1 MLRLIQS
8 GSLVPN
14 HFNDDMAFNLA
25 SVMPSAIPAIWR
37 PRLALLLIIACFAV
51 PLATAWLLVGH
62 WRPTGSVQHGE
73 LLDPAR
79 PVELRLVL
87 PEGKPSDGA
96 GLRGRWVLAY
106 VGSAAACDQRCRTGL
121 YDIRQVRLALGK
133 DMSRV
138 QTLLLLN
145 GQPEA
150 EFRRW
155 LGAEHPTMTVGVADP
170 ATQAALLDAF
180 RQPGQVGDWLY
191 VLDPLGNLLMRY
203 KIDVEPRGLLKDLQR
218 LLKWSKIG

>member
-1 MLRLIQS
+1 MATAFGSIVDYRLLRRAVS
-8 GSLVPN
+8 DG
-14 HFNDDMAFNLA
+14 MAA
-25 SVMPSAIPAIWR
+25 GWA
-37 PRLALLLIIACFAV
+37 
-51 PLATAWLLVGH
+51 LATH
-62 WRPTGSVQHGE
+62 WIGPTRGIAGPRSSSGVATGFTGRE
-73 LLDPAR
+73 AIR
-79 PVELRLVL
+79 WRRIA
-87 PEGKPSDGA
+87 GA
-96 GLRGRWVLAY
+96 LVLAY

>member
-1 MLRLIQS
+1 
-8 GSLVPN
+8 
-14 HFNDDMAFNLA
+14 MALNLA
-25 SVMPSAIPAIWR
+25 FVIPSAIPATWR

-51 PLATAWLLVGH
+51 PLAAAWLLVGH
-62 WRPTGSVQHGE
+62 WRPAGAAQHGE
-73 LLDPAR
+73 LLDPAQ
-79 PVELRLVL
+79 PVALRMVL
-87 PEGKPSDGA
+87 PEGKPADIT
-96 GLRGRWVLAY
+96 GLRGRWILAY
-106 VGSAAACDQRCRTGL
+106 VGAATACDERCRTGL
-121 YDIRQVRLALGK
+121 YDIRQVRLALGR
-133 DMSRV
+133 DMERV

-155 LGAEHPTMTVGVADP
+155 LNTEHPALTVGVAEP
-170 ATQAALLDAF
+170 ATQTALIGAF

-203 KIDVEPRGLLKDLQR
+203 KIDADPRGLLKDLQR